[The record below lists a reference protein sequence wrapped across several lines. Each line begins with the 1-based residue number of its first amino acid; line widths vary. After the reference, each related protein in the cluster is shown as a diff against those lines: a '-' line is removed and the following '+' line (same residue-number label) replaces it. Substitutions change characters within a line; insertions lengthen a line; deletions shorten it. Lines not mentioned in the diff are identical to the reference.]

1 MRFKVTKYEHYI
13 IRIIII
19 FLLLISYDSFWFGT
33 SGIAIFT
40 TIRNIFLMLL
50 PLVLL
55 VVNKPKISQK
65 NGKIL
70 LFVILIVL
78 FSSIINGN
86 GVGAIALIISG
97 MLLGLV
103 FVNKYSATEFFSAFS
118 DAILLIAA
126 YSFLVW
132 ILVSLH
138 FLPTSPISNMADVEM
153 TTSCG
158 CIFYPILA
166 NVAVR
171 NSSFF
176 REPGVYMILLNI
188 SLIFE
193 LFILTNKNR
202 KIRVGLLIASLLST
216 ISTAGIIICCIIML
230 VFCYKQ
236 KISFITWII
245 IFIVISTALSMEVL
259 LGDYINEMFGKF
271 ETMTEY
277 GSGFARYSSVVVPLN
292 IFLDNPLFGC
302 GFTQFPI
309 EYEKTGYELFHRY
322 IDSKGLA
329 TNTFLNIYA
338 IFGIFFGV
346 FMTCGLYQF
355 CKLISRGSKF
365 YALLFCLIYFLMF
378 SNESMPYFSFLYIF
392 FYYGFNRNSS
402 YDFSKNKG
410 TFCPAHNN

>member
-1 MRFKVTKYEHYI
+1 
-13 IRIIII
+13 
-19 FLLLISYDSFWFGT
+19 
-33 SGIAIFT
+33 
-40 TIRNIFLMLL
+40 MLL

-158 CIFYPILA
+158 CVFFPILA
-166 NVAVR
+166 NIAVR

-202 KIRVGLLIASLLST
+202 TIRVGLLIASLLST
-216 ISTAGIIICCIIML
+216 ISTAGIIICCIILL

-392 FYYGFNRNSS
+392 FYYGFNRSSS
-402 YDFSKNKG
+402 YDFLKNKG